1 MSQIPYTLRTMAG
14 EEEARMGERLFRAGS
29 VRIAEQS
36 AKLLRLYVADEGR
49 YEVTFTPDGSGKCAC
64 AACQET
70 GACRH
75 VVAALLSAQEA
86 GAMGEM
92 LRRKAAASGPRLM
105 AAMEKALPE
114 EGTLRLAVRLIA
126 EPVRNDQAP
135 RLRIVLLMGEERLYV
150 VKSIPQM
157 LEAMDSGT
165 PIEYGK
171 GFTFHPEWMRFG
183 RVENRILRI
192 LRAMCMA
199 QKETGVL
206 LKAADQRELA
216 LPDPYAEAI
225 LGELH
230 NLPFTIRD
238 GDSTHTVKRV
248 YQTRIPLYFRVS
260 SDIRG
265 LTVSTRFPAEFRPL
279 TASCAYA
286 LVNEKVIAVEE
297 AQRSVLRVLYAE
309 QMGGQCSFDYPVR
322 EAARVIGELVPF
334 LQMTGI
340 VEIAEE
346 LQKQLIRLPLLAR
359 VYLDR
364 SANGRD
370 VVARAQFRYGDRE
383 IDPFDETPLPENL
396 SRSEKLLLRDAAA
409 ERQVLDALGASGFT
423 VSRGHVYLT
432 GQDAIFDFVSEG
444 VGRLQQLAEVY
455 LSNDFKKLTPR
466 KPRFAGRMRMNGP
479 ALELKFTQDGEPA
492 QEIYAIMEALARR
505 RRYFRLKDGSFLD
518 LSAMEEWQPLAD
530 NIFEV
535 ATAEGLDALSGS
547 DDTLQLQ
554 AYRTCYMQSM
564 LEGLK
569 LPVEV
574 EDSVH
579 ETVRALTEPAPDA
592 VRLPDGLTLRPYQQ
606 RGFQW
611 MYTLDQLHMGGV
623 LADDMGLGKTVQ
635 VIALLLATRE
645 IGQTSLVV
653 APTTL
658 TYNWL
663 SELERFAPD
672 LSVMVLG
679 GSGPQR
685 AAQINHVKT
694 AGDVD
699 VLITSYP
706 LIRRDI
712 DQMTDMQFRF
722 VILDE
727 AQHIKNASSV
737 GALAVKQ
744 LRAKTR
750 FALTGTPMENS
761 TGELWSIFDFILP
774 GYLQGY
780 NAFLRKYQDGQDL
793 DDLRRRIRPFLL
805 RRLKKDVLT
814 ELPDKIETTLTAQMS
829 PEQEKVYQAAMIRL
843 RDRVDH
849 VMAEKG
855 LGRGRTE
862 VLAAITELRQICC
875 HPQLVLEDYMGTS
888 GKMELLLEVLPGAVA
903 SGRRVLLFSQF
914 TSMLKI
920 LRKQLERAGYQCMY
934 LDGETPPSRRLEMTS
949 EFNEGKGEIFLISLK
964 AGGTGLNLTGADM
977 VIHYDPWWNPAAEE
991 QATDRAHRIG
1001 QTRKV
1006 EVVRLVTHG
1015 SIEEQVVALGQRKKA
1030 LFEQLI
1036 KPGES
1041 QVAGLSPQEIM
1052 SLFR

>member
-1 MSQIPYTLRTMAG
+1 MTQGPYRLRKLAG
-14 EEEARMGERLFRAGS
+14 EEEYAAGEMMFKNGG
-29 VRIAEQS
+29 VRVTEQS
-36 AKLLRLYVADEGR
+36 PKMLRYIVAGTPR
-49 YEVTFTPDGSGKCAC
+49 REVVFTPDDAAKCTCDAFM
-64 AACQET
+64 ET

-75 VVAALLSAQEA
+75 IVAAT
-86 GAMGEM
+86 
-92 LRRKAAASGPRLM
+92 LM
-105 AAMEKALPE
+105 AQDTGALEEMFRQKAVASAPLLMNAMDTTLE
-114 EGTLRLAVRLIA
+114 EDGTLRMEVTLMYESVR
-126 EPVRNDQAP
+126 PKQKP
-135 RLRIVLLMGEERLYV
+135 RVKIGLRVGEDRLYV
-150 VKSIPQM
+150 VRSIPQM
-157 LEAMDSGT
+157 IEAVDEAL
-165 PIEYGK
+165 PIEFGK
-171 GFTFHPEWMRFG
+171 GFSFQPEWMHFSTRDM
-183 RVENRILRI
+183 RILNI
-192 LRAMCMA
+192 LRAMCQA
-199 QKETGVL
+199 QKEAGSSL
-206 LKAADQRELA
+206 RGADLRVMS
-216 LPDPYAEAI
+216 LPEPFAEAI
-225 LGELH
+225 LRELRDM
-230 NLPFTIRD
+230 PFRMSVD
-238 GDSTHTVKRV
+238 GRIATVKHVRSV
-248 YQTRIPLYFRVS
+248 RLPLHFRVTRS
-260 SDIRG
+260 LHG
-265 LTVSTRFPAEFRPL
+265 LLVTAHFPREFQPL
-279 TASCAYA
+279 TSSCAYGVLGA
-286 LVNEKVIAVEE
+286 NVVAVDP
-297 AQRSVLRVLYAE
+297 AQQSVLRVLWQE
-309 QMGGQCSFDYPVR
+309 QYNGRSSFEYPER
-322 EAARVIGELVPF
+322 ESSRVIGELIPF
-334 LQMTGI
+334 LKLTGV
-340 VEIAEE
+340 VEIDPE
-346 LQKQLIRLPLLAR
+346 LERQLVRMPLVAKL
-359 VYLDR
+359 YLDR
-364 SANGRD
+364 ENRD
-370 VVARAQFRYGDRE
+370 VIARTQFVYGDTV
-383 IDPFDETPLPENL
+383 IDPFDDAEHRMHSQE
-396 SRSEKLLLRDAAA
+396 RGGRLLLRDAAA
-409 ERQVLDALGASGFT
+409 ERQVLDALGGSGFY
-423 VSRGHVYLT
+423 VRKGRVYLT
-432 GQDAIFDFVSEG
+432 GQDAIFSFVSGG
-444 VGRLQQLAEVY
+444 VSELQKLCEVY
-455 LSNDFKKLTPR
+455 FSNDFRRMTPR
-466 KPRFAGRMRMNGP
+466 RPALKGMMRMNDNR
-479 ALELKFTQDGEPA
+479 LELVFTEDGKPA
-492 QEIYAIMEALARR
+492 QEILGIMEALSRR
-505 RRYFRLKDGSFLD
+505 RGYFRLKDGSFLD
-518 LSAMEEWQPLAD
+518 LSGMEEWQELAD
-530 NIFEV
+530 SVYES
-535 ATAEGLDALSGS
+535 A
-547 DDTLQLQ
+547 
-554 AYRTCYMQSM
+554 M
-564 LEGLK
+564 LEGVDLSTAGEDTICLNEYRACYLTSLLEGTD
-569 LPVEV
+569 LPVKT
-574 EDSVH
+574 DSTVRKA
-579 ETVRALTEPAPDA
+579 VRALSEPDEEKIQ
-592 VRLPDGLTLRPYQQ
+592 LPGDLSLRPYQQ
-606 RGFQW
+606 RGFHW
-611 MYTLDQLHMGGV
+611 LMTLDRLHMGGI

-635 VIALLLATRE
+635 MIAALKAAHKP
-645 IGQTSLVV
+645 GDVSLVV
-653 APTTL
+653 APTSL

-1006 EVVRLVTHG
+1006 EVVRLVTHA

-1030 LFEQLI
+1030 LFDQLI
-1036 KPGES
+1036 TPGEELVTALTE
-1041 QVAGLSPQEIM
+1041 QDIRA
-1052 SLFR
+1052 LFA